1 MFKRG
6 LLRSSESC
14 YKSGRPEM
22 DGGNKIIQP
31 LISVGSV
38 AEWTSRG
45 QPSSCVWDFFKFWV
59 NEQKSRRWDL
69 NTVQIPVQVDSDR
82 FSTVWLYL
90 GMNAGVDQE
99 KNKKLNS
106 QFVDTTKRV

>member
-14 YKSGRPEM
+14 YQSGRPEM
-22 DGGNKIIQP
+22 DGENKIIQP

-45 QPSSCVWDFFKFWV
+45 LANLLVASEIF
-59 NEQKSRRWDL
+59 L
-69 NTVQIPVQVDSDR
+69 NFELT
-82 FSTVWLYL
+82 
-90 GMNAGVDQE
+90 N
-99 KNKKLNS
+99 KNH
-106 QFVDTTKRV
+106 VGGI

>member
-14 YKSGRPEM
+14 YQSGRPEM

-38 AEWTSRG
+38 AE
-45 QPSSCVWDFFKFWV
+45 
-59 NEQKSRRWDL
+59 
-69 NTVQIPVQVDSDR
+69 
-82 FSTVWLYL
+82 
-90 GMNAGVDQE
+90 
-99 KNKKLNS
+99 
-106 QFVDTTKRV
+106 